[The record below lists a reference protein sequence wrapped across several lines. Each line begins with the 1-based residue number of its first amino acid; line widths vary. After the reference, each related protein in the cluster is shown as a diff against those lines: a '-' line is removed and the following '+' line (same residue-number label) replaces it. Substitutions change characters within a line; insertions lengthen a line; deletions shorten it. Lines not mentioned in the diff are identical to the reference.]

1 MENILITTI
10 CKSDNNVFNEIT
22 KLAAVNEC
30 HINYSHLYSLGND
43 HSITLQVTGNWSG
56 IAKIE
61 TALPSIA
68 KRLDVDIVFK
78 RTHQEKIDRFHLPYR
93 IELIALDQPGVVYEV
108 YEFINSLD
116 IHTEQLEISTSKHE
130 QTPVLKLSMLV
141 DIPAESNI
149 ADVRE
154 QFLVFCDELNLDGTL
169 EPRK

>member
-1 MENILITTI
+1 MENILVTTI
-10 CKSDNNVFNEIT
+10 CKSDINVFNEIT

-30 HINYSHLYSLGND
+30 HINYSHLYSLGAD
-43 HSITLQVTGNWSG
+43 HSMTLQISGNWSG

-68 KRLDVDIVFK
+68 KRLDVDIVSK

-93 IELIALDQPGVVYEV
+93 IEITALDQPGLVYEV
-108 YEFINSLD
+108 YEFVNSLD
-116 IHTEQLEISTSKHE
+116 IHTDQLEISTSKHE
-130 QTPVLKLSMLV
+130 QTPILKLSMQV

-149 ADVRE
+149 ADIRE
-154 QFLVFCDELNLDGTL
+154 QFLIFCDELNLDGTL

>member
-1 MENILITTI
+1 MENILVTTI
-10 CKSDNNVFNEIT
+10 CRSDTNVFNEIT

-30 HINYSHLYSLGND
+30 HINYSHLYSLGGD
-43 HSITLQVTGNWSG
+43 HSMTLQITGNWSG

-78 RTHQEKIDRFHLPYR
+78 RSPQEKIDRFHLPYR
-93 IELIALDQPGVVYEV
+93 IELMALDQPGLVYEV

-130 QTPVLKLSMLV
+130 QTPVLKLSMLIE
-141 DIPAESNI
+141 IPAESNI
-149 ADVRE
+149 ADIRE
-154 QFLVFCDELNLDGTL
+154 QFLIFCDELNLDGTL